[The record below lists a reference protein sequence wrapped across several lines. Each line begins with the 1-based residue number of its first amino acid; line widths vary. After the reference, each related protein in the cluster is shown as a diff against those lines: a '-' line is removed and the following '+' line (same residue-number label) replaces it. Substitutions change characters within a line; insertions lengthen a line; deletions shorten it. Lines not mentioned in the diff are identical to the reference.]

1 MDLDHLQANWNTFG
15 RVDPLWAILTDPT
28 KKGNRWEVEAFFRT
42 GERESE
48 DIVTDA
54 RALGRPRRFVTALD
68 FGCGIGR
75 VTQALADHFDRCVGV
90 DISPSMIA
98 RANQHNRHATSRCRY
113 QVNATDDLALFADA
127 EFDLIYASRVL
138 QHIEP
143 RYTRNYL
150 AEFIRVLRPGGLVIV
165 DLPSES
171 GFFPNVQDAPD
182 AMPAAAFRAEL
193 SVVGDVR
200 RMDPATPISLTVQVT
215 NASDRRWALSD
226 TCPIRLG
233 NHWLDAEGHMLVL
246 DDQRVSL
253 PSPLEPKGRVALPL
267 SVTAPA
273 SPGEYILRLDV
284 VQESVAWFQDV
295 GSSPLDLSITV
306 SRSQVASR
314 TGVPLSSPKAPA
326 PPPPHADAVME
337 MHAVGREEVLALL
350 KQSGA
355 TVLEYREVYHCGPTW
370 RTYKYFST
378 KEADGTGGAVH
389 E

>member
-15 RVDPLWAILTDPT
+15 SPDPLWSILTDPT

-42 GERESE
+42 GERECE
-48 DIVTDA
+48 KVLADA
-54 RALGRPRRFVTALD
+54 RVFGLPRRFVTALD
-68 FGCGIGR
+68 FGCGVGR

-90 DISPSMIA
+90 DIAPSMIA
-98 RANQHNRHATSRCRY
+98 RANQHNRHAPSRCWY
-113 QVNATDDLALFADA
+113 QVNATDDLALFVDA

-171 GFFPNVQDAPD
+171 GFFPNAPD

-200 RMDPATPISLTVQVT
+200 RVDPATSISLTVQVT
-215 NASDRRWALSD
+215 NASDRTWALSD

-233 NHWLDAEGHMLVL
+233 NHWLDAEGHMLVP
-246 DDQRVSL
+246 DDQRISL
-253 PSPLEPKGRVALPL
+253 PVPLEPQGRVALPL

-273 SPGEYILRLDV
+273 SPGEYILRLDM
-284 VQESVAWFQDV
+284 VQELVAWFQDV

-306 SRSQVASR
+306 GRSRVAAPA
-314 TGVPLSSPKAPA
+314 GVPLSTSTAPS
-326 PPPPHADAVME
+326 PPPPHEDAVME
-337 MHAVGREEVLALL
+337 MHAVERDEVLALL
-350 KQSGA
+350 TRSGA
-355 TVLEYREVYHCGPTW
+355 TVLDCREVYHCGPTW
-370 RTYKYFST
+370 RTYKYLST
-378 KEADGTGGAVH
+378 KEADRTNTR
-389 E
+389 